1 MTAEGGCISP
11 YRDFDIRSDRRVKA
25 VGRCASFIST
35 SNMSTSG
42 GTGYG
47 GTGNN
52 GGRNFS
58 GGSGNQSSA
67 SLRNSRAANYNR
79 SSNVYYTMNF
89 CGVDDQDDSMDSE
102 ELLSPNRNQMTYSC
116 KYKLIIF
123 IVPRLICTLI
133 RKSQAPCKIY
143 PIFSGWQKPLIFFVV
158 AT

>member
-1 MTAEGGCISP
+1 MSYVMKISNKNNFLTPSSSAYVIYEWSLSP

-35 SNMSTSG
+35 SNMSTS
-42 GTGYG
+42 G

-116 KYKLIIF
+116 KLAVFETPSIK
-123 IVPRLICTLI
+123 VTL
-133 RKSQAPCKIY
+133 K
-143 PIFSGWQKPLIFFVV
+143 F
-158 AT
+158 